1 MHAADARAHYSA
13 GTTKGTGGDVIILE
27 EAAYVSQDFFYETVA
42 PLLLVG
48 VTTLIC
54 ISTLTSEL
62 SFYTRLFK
70 IKDPVTGLPVFAQ
83 FQVSLACDACKD
95 AGMAASCRHMLHLV
109 PTWQSSVRHERL
121 KAVMADRPDLIQSE
135 LSGLAF
141 DSLQQCFRGHDITT
155 MLSAPVPTPLTWSQV
170 LLFSLLGSARDDAHG
185 GIIMQDLIMVIDPA
199 AGGPQ
204 SDFAL
209 ITFFRHRGQLVVR
222 HERMYS
228 TLSSRSSSSG
238 RMVSLTRKRPMR
250 SPRSTCR
257 NRAALCGHTGCSPSA
272 APDCGCSTQ

>member
-1 MHAADARAHYSA
+1 MGADA
-13 GTTKGTGGDVIILE
+13 TF
-27 EAAYVSQDFFYETVA
+27 Q
-42 PLLLVG
+42 
-48 VTTLIC
+48 
-54 ISTLTSEL
+54 LT
-62 SFYTRLFK
+62 F
-70 IKDPVTGLPVFAQ
+70 P
-83 FQVSLACDACKD
+83 CDAD
-95 AGMAASCRHMLHLV
+95 VAAAL
-109 PTWQSSVRHERL
+109 T
-121 KAVMADRPDLIQSE
+121 
-135 LSGLAF
+135 
-141 DSLQQCFRGHDITT
+141 
-155 MLSAPVPTPLTWSQV
+155 APIPQPLP
-170 LLFSLLGSARDDAHG
+170 AA
-185 GIIMQDLIMVIDPA
+185 QDLIMVIDPA